1 MRPFGSARELE
12 NRRRLAVTRVL
23 EGYSQAE
30 VARFLDVNVRTVR
43 PCVAD
48 YRRDGDT
55 GLATKAPLGRTP
67 KLSPEQERIVLGWFR
82 KNPTEFGSPTGVIPK
97 CGHAAGRL
105 ARFAVEVCD
114 ISSSSTSSAFNS
126 ARQSGG
132 VQRHALRRSRVIAS

>member
-1 MRPFGSARELE
+1 MGRGHEPALLGLSDEQLGTLNDDRVGRALD
-12 NRRRLAVTRVL
+12 RLFDAD
-23 EGYSQAE
+23 
-30 VARFLDVNVRTVR
+30 VASLVLDVAAHAVR
-43 PCVAD
+43 
-48 YRRDGDT
+48 
-55 GLATKAPLGRTP
+55 
-67 KLSPEQERIVLGWFR
+67 
-82 KNPTEFGSPTGVIPK
+82 EFGVGSTSCTTIPPPSPSTAITTPQPGVIPK